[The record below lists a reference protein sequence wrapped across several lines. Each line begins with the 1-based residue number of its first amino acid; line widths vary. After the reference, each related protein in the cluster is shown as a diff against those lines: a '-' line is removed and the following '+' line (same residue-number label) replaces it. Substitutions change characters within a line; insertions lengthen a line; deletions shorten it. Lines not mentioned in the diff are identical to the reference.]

1 MAQLSTFKAVA
12 SFLLV
17 VAMYF
22 ASVEAQEFGM
32 APSPVPTMDKGAAY
46 SSGISSAMICS
57 SLILSMLAF
66 FKH

>member
-1 MAQLSTFKAVA
+1 MAQMNTFKAMT

-32 APSPVPTMDKGAAY
+32 APAPSPTMDKGAAY
-46 SSGISSAMICS
+46 SFGISRAMICS
-57 SLILSMLAF
+57 SFALC
-66 FKH
+66 